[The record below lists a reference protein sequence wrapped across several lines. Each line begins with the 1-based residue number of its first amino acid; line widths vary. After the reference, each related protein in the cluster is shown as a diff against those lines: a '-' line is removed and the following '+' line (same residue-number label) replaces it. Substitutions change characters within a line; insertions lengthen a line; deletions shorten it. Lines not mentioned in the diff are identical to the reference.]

1 MQTSGFAGLAAGAL
15 LGVFGAGAASAA
27 IVGPSSYLSAV
38 DSPFAGQVFT
48 TFILEDFDGATQPG
62 YNRSG
67 GSILGPAPLTDSVGG
82 AGNSFYSN
90 GQTSLGFDFAPYL
103 ALYGKL
109 PNRAGIVWTDVGYQ
123 FGECCG
129 SFVAVAQVRFE
140 AFDQNNV
147 SLGTKIAT
155 LGDGFANG
163 GTAED
168 RFFGAINAGGISRLV
183 ITMPT
188 SDDWEVDHLQFGSA
202 VPEPESW
209 MMLIAGFGLIGATA
223 RRRRQHRVPA

>member
-1 MQTSGFAGLAAGAL
+1 MKTSGFAGLAAGVL
-15 LGVFGAGAASAA
+15 LGVFGSGAASAA
-27 IVGPSSYLSAV
+27 IVGPSSYLSAA
-38 DSPFAGQVFT
+38 DSPFAGQTFT
-48 TFILEDFDGATQPG
+48 SFILENFDGATQPG

-67 GSILGPAPLTDSVGG
+67 GGILGAGALTDSVGS
-82 AGNSFYSN
+82 AGNSLYSS

-109 PNRAGIVWTDVGYQ
+109 PNRAGIVWTDVGFQ
-123 FGECCG
+123 FGETSG
-129 SFVAVAQVRFE
+129 SFVGLAQVRFE
-140 AFDQNNV
+140 AFDQNNI

-168 RFFGAINAGGISRLV
+168 RFFGAVNAGGISRLV
-183 ITMPT
+183 ISMPN

-202 VPEPESW
+202 VPEPGSW
-209 MMLIAGFGLIGATA
+209 MMLIAGFGMIGATA
-223 RRRRQHRVPA
+223 RRRNQHRVPA